1 MKRLLISVKWS
12 VLGLGLAMGTGLFSG
27 RPAAAQDAAEKAAVS
42 SEEAKKTFADAA
54 TLQNNN
60 PLWTNRVGN
69 VDWHNITK
77 WVAQDIILAKEG
89 M

>member
-1 MKRLLISVKWS
+1 
-12 VLGLGLAMGTGLFSG
+12 MGAGLFSH

-60 PLWTNRVGN
+60 EFE
-69 VDWHNITK
+69 
-77 WVAQDIILAKEG
+77 VAVEE
-89 M
+89 